1 MDSGGKWYYFTPII
15 LVALI
20 WRDIGMQTV
29 HALEDLNTGV
39 TKTILFPVNAVQL
52 GTDGGRK
59 FFTSIT
65 TSKRRFSFSEL
76 EVFLL
81 DNGSEYFIND
91 AMDRNISSKVSHVKK
106 QKNNLTL
113 YITYY
118 PNSKVVESYTFLE
131 SKNISL
137 IDIKIRY

>member
-20 WRDIGMQTV
+20 WRDIGMQVV

-39 TKTILFPVNAVQL
+39 TKTILFPVNPVQL
-52 GTDGGRK
+52 GTDGRRK

-91 AMDRNISSKVSHVKK
+91 AMKYLIKSISA
-106 QKNNLTL
+106 
-113 YITYY
+113 
-118 PNSKVVESYTFLE
+118 
-131 SKNISL
+131 
-137 IDIKIRY
+137 

>member
-20 WRDIGMQTV
+20 WRDIGMQV
-29 HALEDLNTGV
+29 VYALEDLNTGV

-52 GTDGGRK
+52 GTDGRRK

-76 EVFLL
+76 EAFLL

-91 AMDRNISSKVSHVKK
+91 AMKYLIKSISA
-106 QKNNLTL
+106 
-113 YITYY
+113 
-118 PNSKVVESYTFLE
+118 
-131 SKNISL
+131 
-137 IDIKIRY
+137 